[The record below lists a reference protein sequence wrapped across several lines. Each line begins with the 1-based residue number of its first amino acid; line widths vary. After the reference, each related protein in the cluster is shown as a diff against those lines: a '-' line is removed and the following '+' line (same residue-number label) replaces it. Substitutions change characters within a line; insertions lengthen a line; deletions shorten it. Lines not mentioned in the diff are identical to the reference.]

1 VPAKIRAP
9 RPRLRAAVAASLA
22 LALAASACAGSD
34 DAAPG
39 KERSTFTRA
48 TGATLGVDKPMAT
61 VSGLVAPA
69 GKAPWT
75 IVGSL
80 YDPSAGAPVAAVW
93 TAPDGRKWTRTTVHP
108 AHRHTGESMAAAVRT
123 QDGLLAVGRM
133 GDGEASDAVVWRQ
146 SGGKWREIRPAAM
159 GGPHEQWA
167 FDVVTGPKGMLVA
180 GGENVW
186 GEVRP
191 RLWFS
196 SDGETFKAVD
206 GGPGGPLDAT
216 GDEAVR
222 DIVATQAGFVAVG
235 SRNVNNE
242 QDGLAWF
249 SPDGTTWK
257 QVAAPAL
264 GGAGR
269 QELLSVANTGKGLV
283 AGGYAEPLGSAA
295 PALPAVWT
303 SPDGQRW
310 TKVPGALPI
319 NKDPRTTAVDLSI
332 RSLSVD
338 AGGLVAAGGNEW
350 RPHVWR
356 SRNGGATW
364 NVMPN
369 PVHGGLFQDG
379 VLLNDAAASNGV
391 AVAIGGGPAVLT
403 MRSRWEDSTT
413 RAFPKG
419 GKQPFTTSVAERD
432 GVTIAAGGHFS
443 AASGATRERYT
454 GQVWRRDGAG
464 WDAIK
469 SDPLSPGQV
478 NDVVPFKGGFAA
490 VGFEDFGLA
499 ATRKPVGDDLPD
511 GIAWVSPDGKK
522 WTRIGAEHPRIGDG
536 DLTYIPDPDPAQ
548 AQTIAEIEAA
558 APMVSVAPAGGPGTR
573 ELRAVAPVGKGFVA
587 VGTAYNAGD
596 ANPIVVSSPDGKKLV
611 GEKVPIGGPGVQMFN
626 DVCAGPKG
634 TAVAVGVSG
643 LAGSYNATL
652 ARRSA
657 EGTWQVA
664 RPADKSFSGPGDQ
677 FVYACAGSKDGYVV
691 VGSDD
696 RSGDTDARVWT
707 SPDGLTWTQVSAGP
721 LGGSGDQWASAV
733 AAAPK
738 GGWLVG
744 GTDTSKGDGDIAL
757 WRITAGGDVSRRDR
771 GERELGGAGE
781 QSVTG
786 ITVDDK
792 GHVLLAGDDF
802 GRAGLWE
809 STVLDR

>member
-1 VPAKIRAP
+1 MHAKIRAP

-22 LALAASACAGSD
+22 LGLAASACAGTD
-34 DAAPG
+34 EAAPG
-39 KERSTFTRA
+39 RERSTFTRA
-48 TGATLGVDKPMAT
+48 SGSSLDVAQPMAT
-61 VSGLVAPA
+61 VSGLLAPT
-69 GKAPWT
+69 GKAPWM

-80 YDPSAGAPVAAVW
+80 YDPAAGAPVAAVW
-93 TAPDGRKWTRTTVHP
+93 TARDGRSWTRTTVRP
-108 AHRHTGESMAAAVRT
+108 AHPRTGESMAAAVRT
-123 QDGLLAVGRM
+123 PQGLLSVGRR
-133 GDGEASDAVVWRQ
+133 GDGEASDAVIWHQVD
-146 SGGKWREIRPAAM
+146 GKWRESRPAVM

-167 FDVVTGPKGMLVA
+167 FDVATGPQGTLVA

-196 SDGETFKAVD
+196 PDGETFKAVD
-206 GGPGGPLDAT
+206 GGSGGPLDTT

-222 DIVATQAGFVAVG
+222 DIVATKAGFVAVG
-235 SRNVNNE
+235 SRNVDSE
-242 QDGLAWF
+242 QDGAAWF

-257 QVAAPAL
+257 QVTSAAL

-269 QELLSVANTGKGLV
+269 QELLAVANTGRGLV

-310 TKVPGALPI
+310 TRVPGLLPL
-319 NKDPRTTAVDLSI
+319 NDDPRTAAVDLSI

-338 AGGLVAAGGNEW
+338 TGGLLAAGGNDW

-356 SRNGGATW
+356 SVDGGVTW
-364 NVMPN
+364 KVLPN

-379 VLLNDAAASNGV
+379 VLLNDAASVNGV
-391 AVAIGGGPAVLT
+391 TVAIGGDPSVLY
-403 MRSRWEDSTT
+403 MRNRWEDATS

-419 GKQPFTTSVAERD
+419 GKQPFATAVAERGD
-432 GVTIAAGGHFS
+432 VTIAAGGHYR
-443 AASGATRERYT
+443 AGTGPTRERYT
-454 GQVWRRDGAG
+454 GQVWQRDGRG
-464 WDAIK
+464 WNPVK
-469 SDPLSPGQV
+469 SDPLAPGQV
-478 NDVVPFKGGFAA
+478 NDVVPFRGGFAA

-499 ATRKPVGDDLPD
+499 STRKAVGDDLPD

-522 WTRIGAEHPRIGDG
+522 WTRIGAKHPQIDSN
-536 DLTYIPDPDPAQ
+536 DLTYLDDPDPAK

-558 APMVSVAPAGGPGTR
+558 APLVSVAPAGGPGTR
-573 ELRAVAPVGKGFVA
+573 ELRAVAALGKGFIA
-587 VGTAYNAGD
+587 VGTAYNGGNAD
-596 ANPIVVSSPDGKKLV
+596 PIVVVSPDGKSLRGETVPV
-611 GEKVPIGGPGVQMFN
+611 GGSGVQMFN
-626 DVCAGPKG
+626 DVCAGPGG

-643 LAGSYNATL
+643 LAGSYDATL

-657 EGTWQVA
+657 GGKWQTA
-664 RPADKSFSGPGDQ
+664 APADKSFVGPGDQ
-677 FVYACAGSKDGYVV
+677 FAYACAGSKDGFVV

-707 SPDGLTWTQVSAGP
+707 SPDGLRWTQVMAGP
-721 LGGSGDQWASAV
+721 LGGGGDQWASAV

-744 GTDTSKGDGDIAL
+744 GTDTAKGDGDIAL
-757 WRITAGGDVSRRDR
+757 WRITADGDVSRRDR
-771 GERELGGAGE
+771 GERALGGPGE
-781 QSVTG
+781 QSVTSVTIDTG
-786 ITVDDK
+786 
-792 GHVLLAGDDF
+792 GHILLAGDDF